1 MCECPDQRYEGTR
14 EHFGKTTSSQG
25 PVEMT
30 LPSST
35 PSGSSTGRPIRVQRL
50 FIYPVKSLKPVELE
64 TVELTNEGLRFDRS
78 FVLVQPPTDGDPV
91 AKHIT
96 IKHEYRA
103 SYPLLQIPNNTLLS
117 AR

>member
-1 MCECPDQRYEGTR
+1 MAL
-14 EHFGKTTSSQG
+14 S
-25 PVEMT
+25 
-30 LPSST
+30 SST
-35 PSGSSTGRPIRVQRL
+35 SPSSSTGRSIRVQRL
-50 FIYPVKSLKPVELE
+50 FIYPVKSLKPVELQ

-103 SYPLLQIPNNTLLS
+103 SYLLPQTPINTAL
-117 AR
+117 RENKV